1 MPQTLDDDLAAL
13 RGLRIVFGHQSV
25 GDNLLDGLRALM
37 AGHPDALPISELG
50 APLPAGGGI
59 IHARI
64 GANHDPLSKCT
75 HMEALIDGPLASAV
89 DLALFKL
96 CYVDID
102 ERTDTAALARAYLAT
117 LDGLAARHPGLIV
130 VAVTAPL
137 RTVERGWGVWLR
149 ERLGRVNRAK
159 TANLARARFNQAVR
173 TGFAGRPLFDL
184 AAAQATRPDGRHE
197 MFRMDGQAVE
207 SLHGGYTTD
216 GGHLTPAAARH
227 LAGLWLATLAAA
239 ASSRRARP

>member
-1 MPQTLDDDLAAL
+1 MSPTLDHDLAAL
-13 RGLRIVFGHQSV
+13 RGQRIFFGHQSV
-25 GDNLLDGLRALM
+25 GDNLLDGVRALT

-59 IHARI
+59 IHAHI

-75 HMEALIDGPLASAV
+75 HMEALIDGPLAGAV

-102 ERTDTAALARAYLAT
+102 ERTDTAALARAYLGT
-117 LDGLAARHPGLIV
+117 LDGLAARHPGLTL

-137 RTVERGWGVWLR
+137 RRVERGWGIWLR

-159 TANLARARFNQAVR
+159 TANLARARFNHAVR
-173 TGFAGRPLFDL
+173 AACADRPLFDL
-184 AAAQATRPDGRHE
+184 AAAESTAPDGRRA
-197 MFRMDGQAVE
+197 MFRMDGQSVE
-207 SLHGGYTTD
+207 SLHGAFTTD
-216 GGHLTPAAARH
+216 GGHLTPEAARH
-227 LAGLWLATLAAA
+227 LAGGFLAALAAA
-239 ASSRRARP
+239 ATTVRARH